1 MDRWNNTLSE
11 DATSENVISI
21 QKIIDTNN
29 IIYNATAKA
38 KEWGYVSMTDCV
50 EQEVK
55 NVMDRAEGGSGSVCS
70 TITLQFSQTMTMTRQ
85 AFRGTLTVF
94 NGHQTTAMT
103 GVKLNLEVKNSD
115 GGLVTSHEFQINNEN
130 LDNFKGELEGN
141 WRFFSFIPE

>member
-1 MDRWNNTLSE
+1 MLQADELIGYKPDCVTEEQFRSFVDRWNNTLSE

-55 NVMDRAEGGSGSVCS
+55 NVMDRA
-70 TITLQFSQTMTMTRQ
+70 
-85 AFRGTLTVF
+85 
-94 NGHQTTAMT
+94 
-103 GVKLNLEVKNSD
+103 
-115 GGLVTSHEFQINNEN
+115 
-130 LDNFKGELEGN
+130 
-141 WRFFSFIPE
+141 